1 MHVRYHEVQA
11 LRAVEIHV
19 LCPPDLRYEAT
30 CSAAPSAAGWPDIQ
44 QDASRVDISDVTL
57 PREMLPWGCHY
68 RNLVLQAGHAW
79 VAADLSADPQVARA
93 MHEAAELS
101 VAEDESQPTPA
112 LLAYS
117 DGSVT
122 ANGALGSAAAML
134 RIGLNGVFAIV
145 LT

>member
-1 MHVRYHEVQA
+1 MAH
-11 LRAVEIHV
+11 
-19 LCPPDLRYEAT
+19 
-30 CSAAPSAAGWPDIQ
+30 
-44 QDASRVDISDVTL
+44 
-57 PREMLPWGCHY
+57 EMLPWGCHY
-68 RNLVLQAGHAW
+68 RNLVSQTGHAW
-79 VAADLSADPQVARA
+79 VAADLSADPQVARV
-93 MHEAAELS
+93 MHEAKEFSA
-101 VAEDESQPTPA
+101 AEDGSQPIPT